1 MGGKRVEDVT
11 SVAKALLRE
20 ERFVEV
26 NDTRRLGK
34 LIRQD
39 GSQAEVEFFHS
50 VSKREIVRFDLSEV
64 RWTGLPRETR
74 VYFRQSD
81 DDRWRMGRVRDYF
94 IEHDDLITYEVRCPN
109 GDIRDLPERVL
120 YARCFAVLGDPAE
133 VLALKASETQLWHDA
148 RWSAL
153 ETLVSLRSAANGLTG
168 LTSASVELVPHQ
180 ADAVR
185 RVVCDPLQRYLLADE
200 VGLGKTIEAGAIIR
214 QVLLD
219 EPGRR
224 VLVAVSEPLI
234 KQWEREL
241 RSKFGL
247 VPGPG
252 FQIIAHDQLT
262 ECKRAPDLLVV
273 DETHRIRA
281 GVAAFDALSRIAQKC
296 RRILFLSATPLIGR
310 DEAFLDLLRWLDP
323 DRWLEESLDDFKRHV
338 AQSQE
343 YGRLLLGLRPD
354 ASTFLLRQRAAGAKQ
369 AFADDKTVQSVADDL
384 LKSLD
389 EPEERQ
395 RLCNE
400 LREYIA
406 DSYRIHHRV
415 VRSRRS
421 DLEGWEF
428 QARGPASVREE
439 ADSDPGLEKAVALIE
454 DWRGAALVALD
465 ADPNLEDALAQ
476 RFVFL
481 VETIGQGT
489 GVLARLP
496 DIEPLFAAEAD
507 LIAALR
513 CCAEE
518 GALKERADLIA
529 LVAARQLK
537 FLHQAVSVPKLVIF
551 ATEALSA
558 TFIADSLNEQL
569 DSKCVA
575 SLSDGWTGEALS
587 RFERD
592 PEVHIAVLDQC
603 GEEGLN
609 LHFADAVLHAD
620 LPFSIGR
627 LEQRIGRL
635 DRFGRT
641 KGPLKHVVVIPDG
654 DENTPW
660 SVWLELLRTGVEI
673 FNRPVSDLQ
682 HVIERVERDICRQ
695 LFLNGAN
702 GLDEYIGSL
711 KELMSAERQRLD
723 EQYALDQLAMS
734 REPAKTLVRA
744 MEDAEED
751 EGRIADVLETLLGKL
766 LKFRMSR
773 TKDELR
779 LSWEHNTLLPERP
792 WRSIFEDALQRPL
805 TWKRRVALSRP
816 DVSLLRPGAPLVD
829 ALERLLEWD
838 DRGSAFATWR
848 FQRGQGGVGDEGLY
862 FRLCWVIS
870 PGQFADADLLKMEDA
885 AGLRRRAASFLP
897 PWTLVQHVSADLLEV
912 RAREV
917 LEILQ
922 RPYQPY
928 GEDSKDFNLGSR
940 PSWLASVIS
949 PTEFADLCFQIRD
962 YSRKMLEE
970 SVEFNARCKAAV
982 LAAHHDHERR
992 RRRLETRLARRDGTA
1007 ARERALDLAVL
1018 RSVEAPSVRLD
1029 SVGAFVLAGYVPQGA
1044 AK

>member
-1 MGGKRVEDVT
+1 MT
-11 SVAKALLRE
+11 NVAKAFVQKD
-20 ERFVEV
+20 RFVEV
-26 NDTRRLGK
+26 SDARRLGK

-50 VSKREIVRFDLSEV
+50 VSKREVVRFDLSAV

-74 VYFRQSD
+74 VYFRPSN

-94 IEHDDLITYEVRCPN
+94 IEHDGSITYEVRCPN
-109 GDIRDLPERVL
+109 GDIRDIPEQAL

-133 VLALKASETQLWHDA
+133 VLAIRASETQRWHDA

-224 VLVAVSEPLI
+224 VLLAVSEPLL

-247 VPGPG
+247 VPGPDI
-252 FQIIAHDQLT
+252 QIIAHDQLT
-262 ECKRAPDLLVV
+262 ACNSAPDLLVV
-273 DETHRIRA
+273 DEAHRIGA
-281 GVAAFDALSRIAQKC
+281 GSAAFNTLSRIAQEC
-296 RRILFLSATPLIGR
+296 QRILLLSATPLIGR
-310 DEAFLDLLRWLDP
+310 DEAFLDLLRWLDS
-323 DRWLEESLDDFKRHV
+323 DRWQEESLEDFKRHV

-354 ASTFLLRQRAAGAKQ
+354 ASTFLLRQRAEGAKQ
-369 AFADDKTVQSVADDL
+369 TFADDKTVQSLADDL
-384 LKSLD
+384 LAKLD
-389 EPEERQ
+389 VPEERH

-400 LREYIA
+400 LREHIA
-406 DSYRIHHRV
+406 NSYRIHHRV

-428 QARGPASVREE
+428 QARGPASLREE
-439 ADSDPGLEKAVALIE
+439 ADDDPGLEQAAALIE

-465 ADPNLEDALAQ
+465 ANPSLENALAQ
-476 RFVFL
+476 RFVLL
-481 VETIGQGT
+481 VEAVGRGT
-489 GVLARLP
+489 GALVRLP
-496 DIEPLFAAEAD
+496 NIEPLFPAEAD

-513 CCAEE
+513 SCTKE

-529 LVAARQLK
+529 LIAARQLK
-537 FLHQAVSVPKLVIF
+537 FLRQSTSVPKLVIF

-558 TFIADSLNEQL
+558 ITITSSLKEQL
-569 DSKCVA
+569 GSQAVV
-575 SLSDGWTGEALS
+575 SLSDGWNSDALS
-587 RFERD
+587 RIERD
-592 PEVHIAVLDQC
+592 PDAHVAVLDEC

-660 SVWLELLRTGVEI
+660 SVWLEILKAGVEI
-673 FNRPVSDLQ
+673 FDRPASDLQ
-682 HVIERVERDICRQ
+682 HVIERVEREISRQ

-702 GLDEYIGSL
+702 GLEDYIGSL
-711 KELMSAERQRLD
+711 KELMAAERQRLD

-734 REPAKTLVRA
+734 REPARTLVGA

-751 EGRIADVLETLLGKL
+751 EGRIADTLETLLGSL
-766 LKFRMSR
+766 LNFRMSR
-773 TKDELR
+773 TKDELQ
-779 LSWEHNTLLPERP
+779 LSWAHNTLLPEWP
-792 WRSIFEDALQRPL
+792 WRPIFEAALKRPL

-848 FQRGQGGVGDEGLY
+848 FQRGEGGVGEEGLY

-870 PGQFADADLLKMEDA
+870 PGQFADADLLKMEDV
-885 AGLRRRAASFLP
+885 AGLRRRAASFLS

-917 LEILQ
+917 LDLLQ

-928 GEDSKDFNLGSR
+928 GEDSRDFNLGSR
-940 PSWLASVIS
+940 PDWLASVIS
-949 PTEFADLCFQIRD
+949 PAEFSDLCFRIRD

-970 SVEFNARCKAAV
+970 SEEFAARCKAAV

-992 RRRLETRLARRDGTA
+992 RRRLETRLARGDRTA
-1007 ARERALDLAVL
+1007 TRERELDLAVL

-1029 SVGAFVLAGYVPQGA
+1029 SVGAFVLAGYMPQGEGQ
-1044 AK
+1044 